1 MAVIYARR
9 VLAGLMTLDEVP
21 LTWREQ
27 VRQLVEEASA

>member
-9 VLAGLMTLDEVP
+9 IQQGLMALEEVP

-27 VRQLVEEASA
+27 VRRLIEEASA